1 MTMHTSKQRRYLK
14 KYLTFS
20 WIFLLSVERHLQE
33 KPDEKCPLTLSLA
46 ERYRFGRKKTK
57 ILREIQRN
65 ILG

>member
-1 MTMHTSKQRRYLK
+1 
-14 KYLTFS
+14 LTFS